1 MMRRLMR
8 LVASGLAILVC
19 WHMSGAVAGW
29 KQDRE
34 TLFRDGKRTPA
45 IVRRVI
51 DADTVEVDVRPWLD
65 ISVEGVD
72 VRIAG
77 IDTPEKVGTGCT
89 MHPLWRGKS
98 VPDEVKAH
106 ENLLGC
112 RATAFVAGTD
122 GVKSKKCMALLKGEA
137 RQAGL
142 LHPGDPV
149 ILTEIH
155 GGKYYGRVVGDLL
168 YPIEGTKDPVVWQSL
183 AMKLYSEDMAVIY
196 GAKLKDGRLIEDR
209 NALTKG
215 AWWCDGKT
223 AKPPEGE
230 RN

>member
-1 MMRRLMR
+1 MMRHLVR
-8 LVASGLAILVC
+8 LVASGLTLLVF
-19 WHMSGAVAGW
+19 WHISGAVAGW

-34 TLFRDGKRTPA
+34 TLFREGKRTPA

-65 ISVEGVD
+65 IKVEDVD

-77 IDTPEKVGTGCT
+77 IDTPEKSGTGCT
-89 MHPLWRGKS
+89 MHPLWHDGK
-98 VPDEVKAH
+98 VPDDVKAH

-122 GVKSKKCMALLKGEA
+122 AVKSKKCKALLQGEP

-142 LHPGDPV
+142 LHPGAPV

-155 GGKYYGRVVGDLL
+155 GGKYFGRVVGDLL
-168 YPIEGTKDPVVWQSL
+168 YPIEGTKNPVVWQSL
-183 AMKLYSEDMAVIY
+183 AMKLYKEGMAVIY
-196 GAKLKDGRLIEDR
+196 GARLKNGGLIEDR

-223 AKPPEGE
+223 SKPPEEE
-230 RN
+230 RD